1 MPSLKMTR
9 PCRSDPVLGGIPAS
23 SVGLARTGARP
34 RAAAGGGPHAV
45 NAVLAAGKIVY
56 RQASFGGR
64 GSFGTTG
71 PRSREETEMSALP
84 LSGIKILDLTR
95 VLAGP
100 LSAQMLGD
108 LGAEIIKIERPGGGD
123 DARAFGPPYLVD
135 PEGKENNNNSFYLC
149 ANRNKKSVTVNIA
162 APEGQAIIRELAK
175 SCDVMMENYK
185 VGDLKRYKLDYESI
199 KAVNPGIIYC
209 SVTGFGQTGPYAPR
223 AGYDAIFQAMGGLM
237 SVTGHMDG
245 EPGAGPMKVG
255 PSIVDYMTGMNS
267 SIGILSALYH
277 RKVNGGAGQHIDVC
291 LFDTV
296 IASLSH
302 YAQIYL
308 VNGKTPPRR
317 GTWGN
322 GGMPAGVFR
331 CADGELMLVV
341 GNDAQFARTC
351 AVLGSPEL
359 ATNPKFLKNNDR
371 VVNGKEIMAI
381 FAGLFLKKNVAD
393 WLEALEQA
401 GVPCGPVNDF
411 AQVFADPHVRQRGMQ
426 IKVDHPFEHA
436 LSLIRNPL
444 TFSETPVTEYRA
456 PPLLGADTRDVLATI
471 GYDEAKLEALR
482 KQKII

>member
-1 MPSLKMTR
+1 MSQ
-9 PCRSDPVLGGIPAS
+9 
-23 SVGLARTGARP
+23 
-34 RAAAGGGPHAV
+34 PH
-45 NAVLAAGKIVY
+45 
-56 RQASFGGR
+56 
-64 GSFGTTG
+64 
-71 PRSREETEMSALP
+71 
-84 LSGIKILDLTR
+84 
-95 VLAGP
+95 GP
-100 LSAQMLGD
+100 LQGVKVVSCSTAQAGTVPYMLMAD
-108 LGAEIIKIERPGGGD
+108 LGADVIKIERPGTGD

-135 PEGKENNNNSFYLC
+135 PEGKENNNNAFYFC

-162 APEGQAIIRELAK
+162 KPEGQEIIRELAK

-199 KAVNPGIIYC
+199 RVINPGIIYC

-255 PSIVDYMTGMNS
+255 PSIVDYMTGMNT
-267 SIGILSALYH
+267 SIGILAALYH
-277 RKVNGGAGQHIDVC
+277 RNANGGEGQHIDVC
-291 LFDTV
+291 LLDTV

-308 VNGKTPPRR
+308 VSGNTPPRR

-351 AVLGSPEL
+351 EVLGSPEL
-359 ATNPKFLKNNDR
+359 ATNAKFVKNNDR

-381 FAGLFLKKNVAD
+381 FAGLFLKNKVAY
-393 WLEALEQA
+393 WLEELEKA

-411 AQVFADPHVRQRGMQ
+411 AQVFADPHVRERGME
-426 IKVDHPFEHA
+426 IKVNHPFEPA
-436 LSLIRNPL
+436 LSLIRNPI
-444 TFSETPVTEYRA
+444 TFSGTPVKDYRA
-456 PPLLGADTRDVLATI
+456 PPLLGADTKDVLASKL
-471 GYDEAKLEALR
+471 GYDEAKLAALK
-482 KQKII
+482 KQGII

>member
-1 MPSLKMTR
+1 
-9 PCRSDPVLGGIPAS
+9 
-23 SVGLARTGARP
+23 
-34 RAAAGGGPHAV
+34 
-45 NAVLAAGKIVY
+45 VY
-56 RQASFGGR
+56 RQISSSAAGFVPEPEGLR
-64 GSFGTTG
+64 VL
-71 PRSREETEMSALP
+71 EEMFMSPLP
-84 LSGIKILDLTR
+84 LSGIRILDLTR

-100 LSAQMLGD
+100 LSAQMLAD
-108 LGAEIIKIERPGGGD
+108 LGAEVIKIERPGGGD

-135 PEGKENNNNSFYLC
+135 PQGRENNNNSFYLC

-162 APEGQAIIRELAK
+162 TAEGQQIIRELAR

-185 VGDLKRYKLDYESI
+185 VGDLKRYKLDYEAI

-267 SIGILSALYH
+267 SIGILAALYH
-277 RKVNGGAGQHIDVC
+277 RKVNGGEGQHVDVC

-302 YAQIYL
+302 FAQIYL
-308 VNGKTPPRR
+308 VNGETPPRR

-351 AVLGSPEL
+351 AVLGSEGL
-359 ATNPKFLKNNDR
+359 ATNPKFVRNNDR
-371 VVNGKEIMAI
+371 VVHGKEIMAL
-381 FAGLFLKKNVAD
+381 FAGLFPKKPVAY
-393 WLEALEQA
+393 WLEELEKA

-411 AQVFADPHVRQRGMQ
+411 AQVFADEHVRERGME
-426 IKVDHPFEHA
+426 IKVNHPFEPK
-436 LSLIRNPL
+436 LSLIRNPIV
-444 TFSETPVTEYRA
+444 FSETPVKDYRA
-456 PPLLGADTRDVLATI
+456 PPLLGENTSEVLATI
-471 GYDEAKLEALR
+471 GYDDARLVAL
-482 KQKII
+482 KKEKII

>member
-1 MPSLKMTR
+1 
-9 PCRSDPVLGGIPAS
+9 
-23 SVGLARTGARP
+23 
-34 RAAAGGGPHAV
+34 
-45 NAVLAAGKIVY
+45 
-56 RQASFGGR
+56 
-64 GSFGTTG
+64 
-71 PRSREETEMSALP
+71 MSALP
-84 LSGIKILDLTR
+84 LAGIKSLDLTR

-108 LGAEIIKIERPGGGD
+108 LGAEVIKIERPGTGD

-135 PEGKENNNNSFYLC
+135 PEGKENNNNSFYLS
-149 ANRNKKSVTVNIA
+149 ANRNKKSVTVNVA
-162 APEGQAIIRELAK
+162 TPEGQEIIRQLAK
-175 SCDVMMENYK
+175 TSDVMMENYK
-185 VGDLKRYKLDYESI
+185 VGDLKRYGLDYESI
-199 KAVNPGIIYC
+199 RAINPGIIYC

-255 PSIVDYMTGMNS
+255 PSIVDYMTGMNT
-267 SIGILSALYH
+267 SIGILAALYH
-277 RKVNGGAGQHIDVC
+277 RKANGGAGQHIDVC
-291 LFDTV
+291 LLDTV

-351 AVLGSPEL
+351 AVLGQPEL
-359 ATNPKFLKNNDR
+359 ATNPKFIKNNDR

-381 FAGLFLKKNVAD
+381 FAGLFLKNNVAY
-393 WLEALEQA
+393 WLEELEKA
-401 GVPCGPVNDF
+401 GVPSGPVNDF
-411 AQVFADPHVRQRGMQ
+411 AHVFADPQVRSRGME
-426 IKVDHPFEHA
+426 IKVDHPFEHQ
-436 LSLIRNPL
+436 LSMIRNAL
-444 TFSETPVTEYRA
+444 TFSETPITEYRA
-456 PPLLGADTRDVLATI
+456 PPRLGENTSEVLSSKL
-471 GYDEAKLEALR
+471 GYDDAKIDALK
-482 KQKII
+482 KQGII